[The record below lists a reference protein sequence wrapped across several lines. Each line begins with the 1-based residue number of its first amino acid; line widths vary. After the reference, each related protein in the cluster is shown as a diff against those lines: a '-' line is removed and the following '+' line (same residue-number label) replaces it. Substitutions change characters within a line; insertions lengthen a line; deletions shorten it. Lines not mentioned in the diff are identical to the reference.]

1 MLTETPRGGV
11 DSRTHVGVSR
21 EHPPSI
27 ARSSIAPGPSQST
40 PADRGHL
47 PLPRRA
53 AARTRTGLT
62 DETRTSARRPACR
75 IRPSRKELVM

>member
-27 ARSSIAPGPSQST
+27 ARSSIAPGP
-40 PADRGHL
+40 
-47 PLPRRA
+47 
-53 AARTRTGLT
+53 LT
-62 DETRTSARRPACR
+62 VDPGGSRPTASP
-75 IRPSRKELVM
+75 PSRCGAHPDRSHR